1 MSVRILYQFATAKQH
16 TDLGM
21 AEVER
26 RLAYLRT
33 KVSAGTE
40 IEVAT
45 PSEGPGSIE
54 SDYEAALAVP
64 EILRSI
70 DEAEGNG
77 FDVAIISCFSDPGL
91 DPAREIA
98 RIPILA
104 SGLCAMHAAAMLG
117 PRFSVMSPLSG
128 GGRSR
133 EQARGYGLESSFAS
147 SRGIGL
153 AVLELAKDRE
163 GCMRRLIEAGRA
175 AIEDD
180 GADVLVLGCMS
191 MAFHDIAEE
200 LQDRLDV
207 PVINPVMASLA
218 MAEYVA
224 KNGLCHSKRAYP
236 DPPKREFL
244 V

>member
-1 MSVRILYQFATAKQH
+1 MTKILYQFATAKQR
-16 TDLGM
+16 TDLGQ

-33 KVSAGTE
+33 KVSVGTE

-45 PSEGPGSIE
+45 PPVGPGSIE

-70 DEAEGNG
+70 DRGEAQG
-77 FDVAIISCFSDPGL
+77 FHAVIISCFSDPGL

-98 RIPILA
+98 RIPVLA

-117 PRFSVMSPLSG
+117 ARFSVMSPLAG
-128 GGRSR
+128 GGRAR
-133 EQARGYGLESSFAS
+133 EQARRYGLESFFAS

-153 AVLELAKDRE
+153 SVMELARDRE
-163 GCMRRLIEAGRA
+163 GCMRQIVEAGRA
-175 AIEDD
+175 AIDQD
-180 GADVLVLGCMS
+180 GADLLILGCMS
-191 MAFHDIAEE
+191 MAFHDVAED
-200 LQDRLDV
+200 LQERLGV
-207 PVINPVMASLA
+207 PVINPVAASLA
-218 MAEYVA
+218 MAEYLA
-224 KNGLCHSKRAYP
+224 KSRLCHSKRAWP

-244 V
+244 G